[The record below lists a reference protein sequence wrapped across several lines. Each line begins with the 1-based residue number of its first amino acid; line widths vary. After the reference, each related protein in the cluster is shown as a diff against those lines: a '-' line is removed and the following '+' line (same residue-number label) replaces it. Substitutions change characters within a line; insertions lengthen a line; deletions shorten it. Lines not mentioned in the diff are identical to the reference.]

1 MKKIFL
7 VSALFFFSINSN
19 AQKKKSFEIQG
30 KAMCSSSWLFN
41 NNISDLGP
49 EEDYYNT
56 FSFNYG
62 VAFNAYFGNA
72 GIGVEAL
79 FGNITGGY
87 TGSYD
92 IKDAITKA
100 VISKVNYNSD
110 VNIQT
115 LQVPLLFK
123 LKGDKAM
130 YLEIGPQYNSV
141 FSANYNIEQNGAKP
155 VITNVA
161 KYYSGYYFSGVLGF
175 GANIKLGESPIGIL
189 IGVRFQAGFTDLKGV
204 SGRGYDLS
212 DKTIF
217 PDPAITMSTTA
228 GLKLGV
234 VYNFGEKK

>member
-1 MKKIFL
+1 MKKITL
-7 VSALFFFSINSN
+7 IAVLIIFSLTTN
-19 AQKKKSFEIQG
+19 AQKKKTFELQG

-56 FSFNYG
+56 FSINYG
-62 VAFNAYFGNA
+62 LAFNAYFGNA
-72 GIGVEAL
+72 GIGAEIL
-79 FGNITGGY
+79 FGNIRGGY
-87 TGSYD
+87 TGTYD
-92 IKDAITKA
+92 IKDPVTFA
-100 VISKVNYNSD
+100 VISKVNYNSE

-141 FSANYNIEQNGAKP
+141 FTANYNYDANGAKP
-155 VITNVA
+155 SDTDVS
-161 KYYSGYYFSGVLGF
+161 KYYSTYYFSGVLGF

-189 IGVRFQAGFTDLKGV
+189 IGARFQYGFTDLKGV

-212 DKTIF
+212 DKKVF
-217 PDPAITMSTTA
+217 PDPAITMSATA

-234 VYNFGEKK
+234 VYNFGEK